1 MNADRTGVP
10 GNPGARTDDVPPRA
24 AAGIQPE
31 PPLHLL
37 RNIVW
42 NVLSGPHERFAAG
55 TDTARRYA
63 PGYSPVA
70 AFRDPESADC
80 EALAALCRTGE
91 VLYLEGWSG
100 PVPGGWKVET
110 EKPMLQMVWEG
121 GMPSADEAPE
131 AVRLGPEHAQ
141 RAVALAEL
149 TRPGPFAPGTL
160 ELGDC
165 FGFLEGDR
173 LLAMAGERFV
183 AGPLREI
190 SGVCTHPDVQGRGL
204 ARRLTLKLVRRQM
217 HRGETTFLHVVADN
231 RPARVLYENMGF
243 RSVRETL
250 VRIVRVPGSDVSRS
264 RGA

>member
-1 MNADRTGVP
+1 VKADRPGTS
-10 GNPGARTDDVPPRA
+10 GNPGARADDGLAPAIADV
-24 AAGIQPE
+24 QLE

-42 NVLSGPHERFAAG
+42 KVLSGPHQRFAVG

-63 PGYSPVA
+63 PGCSPVA

-80 EALAALCRTGE
+80 GALAALCRAGE
-91 VLYLEGWSG
+91 VLYFEGWSG
-100 PVPGGWKVET
+100 PVPGEWSVET

-121 GMPSADEAPE
+121 GMPAADEAPD

-149 TRPGPFAPGTL
+149 THPGPFAPGTL
-160 ELGDC
+160 ELGDY
-165 FGFLEGDR
+165 FGFFERDR
-173 LLAMAGERFV
+173 LVAMAGERFT

-190 SGVCTHPDVQGRGL
+190 SGVCTHPDFQGRGL
-204 ARRLTLKLVRRQM
+204 ARRLTLKLVRQQM
-217 HRGETTFLHVVADN
+217 QRRETTFLHVVADN

-250 VRIVRVPGSDVSRS
+250 VRIVRIHG
-264 RGA
+264 